1 MSEFNFDLKADN
13 TFYEEPKPKKK
24 QKLIEKIEEPILNNL
39 DEPKHNPVNVQA
51 LPRTLMTVGE
61 DRLIN
66 MLKNPSPEEIDL
78 ILDNFAFSKMDE
90 EQAHKLLS
98 KLSFEGMVD
107 ECKRRYIRNAKVAS
121 AALSALQ
128 KAETN

>member
-1 MSEFNFDLKADN
+1 MSEFNFDLKAEN
-13 TFYEEPKPKKK
+13 TFYDEPKPRKK
-24 QKLIEKIEEPILNNL
+24 QKLIEKIEEPIF
-39 DEPKHNPVNVQA
+39 DEPKQEHNPVNVQA

-78 ILDNFAFSKMDE
+78 ILDNFAFDKMDGD
-90 EQAHKLLS
+90 QAHKLLS